1 MLLKKFNSI
10 LGNMDTKIPR
20 FWGYLFITLYDFRD
34 TFLKIISGILGP
46 PTSRAS
52 MITAYDIL

>member
-1 MLLKKFNSI
+1 MLLNNFNGI

-20 FWGYLFITLYDFRD
+20 FWGYLFIMLYDFRD

-46 PTSRAS
+46 PHFQGIHDHS
-52 MITAYDIL
+52 I